1 MLLIV
6 AAAVATRLMEAALAI
21 PSAAAVVAD
30 IPPAAVADI
39 PPVAVADIPPVA
51 VAATAAAATDVDNLT
66 PSEMPEP
73 APTGSGKPF

>member
-39 PPVAVADIPPVA
+39 PPVAA
-51 VAATAAAATDVDNLT
+51 AATAAAATDVDNLT

>member
-21 PSAAAVVAD
+21 PSAAVV
-30 IPPAAVADI
+30 VVDI